1 MRREEH
7 GVTLIEIAVVLMAF
21 GVLMGA
27 AVPTV
32 GAALEGYRASGATA
46 DLYAA
51 VHLTKARARAQGVT
65 HALVLEPDGRGFRII
80 ADPGG
85 AARTVEGP
93 HALVDEAV
101 ATCNV
106 SDPVLTEGLR
116 GAGRDDHDPERR
128 RDPAHRGEP
137 LGARAHRRRRGP
149 RLRRTIMATADI
161 RRGRNGRQDVG
172 AAWQKT
178 GSSGPFLAIEIDA
191 GAVIA
196 DAIAALVRGDER
208 LSYLAFTN
216 EKKPD
221 GRDGQPDLRLVRPLR
236 RGGDDAA

>member
-7 GVTLIEIAVVLMAF
+7 GVTLIEVAVVLLVV
-21 GVLMGA
+21 GDLMGA

-46 DLYAA
+46 DLYAP
-51 VHLTKARARAQGVT
+51 VHLTKA
-65 HALVLEPDGRGFRII
+65 GRGFRII

-93 HALVDEAV
+93 HPLVDEAV
-101 ATCNV
+101 ATCKV
-106 SDPVLTEGLR
+106 TIQFSTEGLR
-116 GAGRDDHDPERR
+116 GARRDDHDPERR

-137 LGARAHRRRRGP
+137 FGARAHRRRRGP
-149 RLRRTIMATADI
+149 RLRRAIMATADI

-196 DAIAALVRGDER
+196 DAIAALLRGDER

>member
-1 MRREEH
+1 
-7 GVTLIEIAVVLMAF
+7 
-21 GVLMGA
+21 
-27 AVPTV
+27 
-32 GAALEGYRASGATA
+32 
-46 DLYAA
+46 
-51 VHLTKARARAQGVT
+51 
-65 HALVLEPDGRGFRII
+65 
-80 ADPGG
+80 
-85 AARTVEGP
+85 
-93 HALVDEAV
+93 
-101 ATCNV
+101 
-106 SDPVLTEGLR
+106 
-116 GAGRDDHDPERR
+116 
-128 RDPAHRGEP
+128 
-137 LGARAHRRRRGP
+137 
-149 RLRRTIMATADI
+149 MATADI

-196 DAIAALVRGDER
+196 DAIAALLREDER